1 MAHAAAQHEQQQLA
15 EEQHRQIAAGI
26 ARLEASQA
34 PPAAAPAPTPVAME
48 SAPPAPF
55 TDLGTGNAGACA
67 APTAVSS
74 AGGAENAPPPS
85 SSSAS
90 YRPPALLTA
99 RPWPSSATRP
109 AQAPGPCLG
118 RGRAAPAPHLSHA

>member
-15 EEQHRQIAAGI
+15 AEQRRQIAAGI

-34 PPAAAPAPTPVAME
+34 PPAAAPAPAPVAME
-48 SAPPAPF
+48 TAPPAPF
-55 TDLGTGNAGACA
+55 TNLGTGNAGACA

-90 YRPPALLTA
+90 GLVD
-99 RPWPSSATRP
+99 RP
-109 AQAPGPCLG
+109 AMAEQ
-118 RGRAAPAPHLSHA
+118 RHIRRKRQVPASGAGVQRPRHT